1 MLEYKICKAALR
13 GPAIYSYRKKTL
25 LSKNNKIYDFEILSL
40 HILFPRSIII
50 TEVYFQKL
58 KKITLSKASGYMK
71 TITRSKYLDRI
82 IGLNGTPDIKIITGI
97 RRSGKSKLMQAYIEY
112 LETHFDNVNIIFID
126 FMDLAYEE
134 IKEYHALHS
143 YVEKHYQEGKANYLF
158 VDEVQMCPKFELAI
172 NSLYSKGKYDIYVT
186 GSNAFLLS
194 ADLATLFTGRYIEI
208 HMFPFS
214 FQEYCRYYDDVK
226 DVDKLFD
233 EYSVKGGL
241 AGSYAYKTEKD
252 RTNYIKEVYE
262 TIVTRDL
269 VQKYSLPNILILQR
283 LSDFLMDNI
292 GNLTS
297 PNKVSQLLTVNETP
311 TNHVTVGKYIKYL
324 CNAFV
329 FYDINRY
336 DIRGKKYLES
346 SDKFYLCDTGIRYAI
361 LGSRN
366 MDYGRVY
373 ENIVCVEL
381 LRRGYDVYVGKLY
394 QKEIDFVAQRGSEK
408 IYIQVSDDIS
418 GQETFER
425 EYSPLLR
432 IRDAY
437 PKMII
442 ARTRHPKYSYEGI
455 EIHDI
460 ADWLLQ
466 E

>member
-1 MLEYKICKAALR
+1 MNVVVQFQNYKKF
-13 GPAIYSYRKKTL
+13 KL
-25 LSKNNKIYDFEILSL
+25 LKVGE
-40 HILFPRSIII
+40 
-50 TEVYFQKL
+50 
-58 KKITLSKASGYMK
+58 YMK
-71 TITRSKYLDRI
+71 TIVRKNYLNRI
-82 IGLNGTPDIKIITGI
+82 IELKDTPDIKIITGI

-112 LETHFDNVNIIFID
+112 LKTNYDKINIIFID
-126 FMDLAYEE
+126 FMDLEFEE
-134 IKEYHALHS
+134 IREYHALHS
-143 YVEKHYQEGKANYLF
+143 YVEQHYEAGKMNYLF

-208 HMFPFS
+208 HVFPFS
-214 FQEYCRYYDDVK
+214 FQEYCEYYSDVSDK
-226 DVDKLFD
+226 DKLFD
-233 EYSVKGGL
+233 EYSFKGGL
-241 AGSYAYKTEKD
+241 AGSYFYPND
-252 RTNYIKEVYE
+252 RDRVTYIKEVYE

-269 VQKYSLPNILILQR
+269 VQKYALPDTTVLQR
-283 LSDFLMDNI
+283 LSEFLMDNI
-292 GNLTS
+292 SNLTS
-297 PNKVSQLLTVNETP
+297 PNKVSQLLTANNVATS
-311 TNHVTVGKYIKYL
+311 HVTVRKYIKYL

-329 FYDINRY
+329 FYDIKRY

-346 SDKFYLCDTGIRYAI
+346 SEKFYLCDTGIRYAI

-373 ENIVCVEL
+373 ENMVCIEL

-408 IYIQVSDDIS
+408 IYIQVSDNIS
-418 GQETFER
+418 AQETFER
-425 EYSPLLR
+425 EYSPLLQ

-455 EIHDI
+455 MIYDI
-460 ADWLLQ
+460 TEWLL
-466 E
+466 EE